1 MMRENANPTVP
12 EERPS
17 PAVERLSL
25 TREQQWTLHD
35 VLRDHL
41 EAGDERSADVNATD
55 CRAAFER
62 LDDGAWRFTPA
73 QLEVIQRTL
82 ARVHHTR
89 RWETERPQLEAL
101 LHQVARA
108 LDGEE

>member
-1 MMRENANPTVP
+1 MP

-25 TREQQWTLHD
+25 SREEQWTLHD

-41 EAGDERSADVNATD
+41 EAGDERSEDADATD

-62 LDDGAWRFTPA
+62 LDDGRLRFTRA
-73 QLEVIQRTL
+73 QLETMRRTL
-82 ARVHHTR
+82 ARAHHRR
-89 RWETERPQLEAL
+89 RWEVERPQLEGL
-101 LHQVARA
+101 LHRISRA
-108 LDGEE
+108 LE